1 MSRFR
6 DRRHRHDRYY
16 KKARK
21 EQFASRAVYK
31 LEALDQRFQLL
42 RPGQRVLDL
51 GCSPGGWLQYCAQQV
66 GPRGHVVGIDRL
78 PLRIALPP
86 HVRVVQ
92 GDVTEGDTRVLLG
105 DLEHFDVVLSDM
117 APDTSGIKFADAVKS
132 VALVRRALDLALQ
145 TLVPGGHLVAKVFVG
160 AEFDELLAEV
170 KRSFRRVKM
179 SKPESSRK
187 ESVEQYIVARE
198 RREPRVSKSPQ

>member
-42 RPGQRVLDL
+42 RPDQRVLDL
-51 GCSPGGWLQYCAQQV
+51 GCSPGGWLQYCAQRV

-92 GDVTEGDTRVLLG
+92 ADITEGNAQVLLG
-105 DLEHFDVVLSDM
+105 DLERFDVVLSDM

-132 VALVRRALDLALQ
+132 VALVRRALHLAQQ

-160 AEFDELLAEV
+160 AEFDELLAEI
-170 KRSFRRVKM
+170 KQSFRRVKM

-198 RREPRVSKSPQ
+198 RREPA